1 MIAEIIAT
9 GEEIRTG
16 ALADT
21 NSAFISQALEE
32 CGVEVTRL
40 NGVGDDLHRLST
52 LLKEVGGRADV
63 CVITGGL
70 GTDRR

>member
-21 NSAFISQALEE
+21 NSAYIASELEQA
-32 CGVEVTRL
+32 GVAVARL
-40 NGVGDDLHRLST
+40 NGVG
-52 LLKEVGGRADV
+52 
-63 CVITGGL
+63 
-70 GTDRR
+70 RRSRSASRPC